1 MLDIQW
7 VTIIWEIINFLI
19 ITVVLYF
26 LVFKP
31 IVKRSKERAV
41 KKARLMDE
49 MMRDRDTAATRLEEI
64 NTRLTHLDTEI
75 EKITDEAYE
84 QNKKLQMELLQATRE
99 EAAQILQDA
108 LLEVHKEQ
116 FIDMKQHQNEI
127 VDTILEI
134 AGQALRKV
142 APPSV
147 HSSLID
153 ELTKKIWDM
162 GKTSMHQVQTIRESV
177 AERQAVAYI
186 TSPQPLTGEQ
196 EMKLVRTFSA
206 LVDGDVN
213 LDLKT
218 DERLIAG
225 IKVRIG
231 DLVIENSLM
240 SQFENIRE
248 EIAESIEQIGMD
260 NDR

>member
-1 MLDIQW
+1 MLEIQW
-7 VTIIWEIINFLI
+7 VTILWEIINFLI
-19 ITVVLYF
+19 ISVVLYF

-49 MMRDRDTAATRLEEI
+49 MVYDRNAAATRLTEI
-64 NTRLTHLDTEI
+64 NTRLTNLDTEI

-84 QNKKLQMELLQATRE
+84 QNKKLQMELLQATRD

-116 FIDMKQHQNEI
+116 LIDMKQHQNVI
-127 VDTILEI
+127 VDTILDI
-134 AGQALRKV
+134 AGQTLRKV
-142 APPSV
+142 APPAV
-147 HSSLID
+147 HISLID
-153 ELTKKIWDM
+153 ELTRRIWEM
-162 GKTSMHQVQTIRESV
+162 GKTSMHQVQLIRESV
-177 AERQAVAYI
+177 SDRQAVAYI

-196 EMKLVRTFSA
+196 EMNLVRTFSA

-213 LDLKT
+213 IDLEI

-225 IKVRIG
+225 LKVRIG
-231 DLVIENSLM
+231 DLVIENSLR
-240 SQFENIRE
+240 SQLEGIRE
-248 EIAESIEQIGMD
+248 EIAVSIDQVGMD
-260 NDR
+260 HDG